1 MEDTMKK
8 RVALIY
14 GGKSA
19 EREVSLLT
27 GRQVTRALVEKG
39 FSVTALD
46 LDDNLVTSLKEARP
60 DVVFIALHGKYGE
73 DGCLQGL
80 LDILDLPY
88 VGSGVLASALAM
100 NKAISKKLFR
110 LEGLLC
116 PKDILVSRYALKQPG
131 LQTIIEQ
138 ITKNFTYPLV
148 VKPNK
153 QGSTIGLTVVRS
165 LQDLANA
172 VIEASKYDDEVLV
185 EEYIS
190 GTEITVGVLGDT
202 EPQALP
208 VIEIRSVTGLYDYEA
223 KYTPGMSEHII
234 PAEISKH
241 AYKAAQDAAIKA
253 HRALG
258 CRHISRS
265 DFIVTPEDEV
275 YILEVNTIP
284 GMTQTSLVPDAAKA
298 AGIEFSDL
306 IALLVEFALDNQS
319 PSSSCPIST
328 YQKTGIT
335 H

>member
-1 MEDTMKK
+1 MKK

>member
-1 MEDTMKK
+1 MKK

-165 LQDLANA
+165 LQDLENA

-319 PSSSCPIST
+319 PNSSCPIST

>member
-1 MEDTMKK
+1 MLHQDCPGITMKK
-8 RVALIY
+8 KVALIY

-19 EREVSLLT
+19 EREISLRTGQQVSS
-27 GRQVTRALVEKG
+27 ALVEKG

-46 LDDNLVTSLKEARP
+46 LDDNLVSALKEAKP

-80 LDILDLPY
+80 LDILGFPY

-110 LEGLLC
+110 LEGILC
-116 PKDILVSRYALKQPG
+116 PKDVLISRHALQQPG
-131 LQTIIEQ
+131 LEGVMKQIERELP
-138 ITKNFTYPLV
+138 YPLV

-153 QGSTIGLTVVRS
+153 QGSTIGLTVVRAS
-165 LQDLANA
+165 QDLKNSILHAL
-172 VIEASKYDDEVLV
+172 KYDDEVLV

-190 GTEITVGVLGDT
+190 GTEITVGVLGNN
-202 EPQALP
+202 EPQVLP

-234 PAEISKH
+234 PAEISEV
-241 AYKAAQDAAIKA
+241 AYRAAQDGALKA

-258 CRHISRS
+258 CRGISRS
-265 DFIVTPEDEV
+265 DFIVTKTDGT

-284 GMTQTSLVPDAAKA
+284 GMTRTSLIPDAANA
-298 AGIEFSDL
+298 AGIKFSDL
-306 IALLVEFALDNQS
+306 IALLVELALDNQ
-319 PSSSCPIST
+319 
-328 YQKTGIT
+328 
-335 H
+335 

>member
-165 LQDLANA
+165 FQDLENA

>member
-1 MEDTMKK
+1 MKK

-165 LQDLANA
+165 LQDLENA